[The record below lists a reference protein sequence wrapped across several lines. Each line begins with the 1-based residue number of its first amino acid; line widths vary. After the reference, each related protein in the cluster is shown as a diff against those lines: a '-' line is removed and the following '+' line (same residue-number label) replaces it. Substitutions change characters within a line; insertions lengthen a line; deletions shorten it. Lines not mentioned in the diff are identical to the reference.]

1 MLRAAGKG
9 VQVSMEKQERAE
21 GLHSGA
27 QECAGK
33 VGVEKAGGLSE
44 REQGSHGIC
53 EPGSCFGEEGAGKG
67 E

>member
-1 MLRAAGKG
+1 
-9 VQVSMEKQERAE
+9 MEKQERAE

-53 EPGSCFGEEGAGKG
+53 EPGSCFGEEGGGKG